1 MQVVLRTDATE
12 MMGTG
17 HLSRCL
23 VLADAIKKSGG
34 SCQFILGERNPTVAR
49 LLSYARYEVSFLGI
63 DQGST
68 IEEDALATIGLLPPA
83 LEWLV
88 VDHYGLDSRWE
99 ALMRPHVNCLLAI
112 DDLANRT
119 HDCNILVDPGYGRS
133 EQDYAGLLPD
143 RTQLLLGTRFA
154 IMKDS
159 FSERHNTAPRWP
171 DVRRA
176 HVYFGGGCSPD
187 WLPRYVKILMETNH
201 SLTVMAVG
209 RANSRAMN
217 FLLNQWVDRLTWHES
232 VDDMAETLSSCDIA
246 IGSPG
251 TATWERA
258 CIGLPAG
265 LLATNLNQ
273 VSILENLDRQGF
285 CRFLGPA
292 WLEDATLFTSGLKH
306 FLSDSAALTAMRS
319 LGVEAVDGRGIHRI
333 VERMKIGATING
345 R

>member
-1 MQVVLRTDATE
+1 MRVVLRTDATE

-49 LLSYARYEVSFLGI
+49 LLAQASHEVSFLGI
-63 DQGST
+63 DQGSPV
-68 IEEDALATIGLLPPA
+68 EEDALATIALLPPA

-99 ALMRPHVNCLLAI
+99 ALLRPHVNSLLAI
-112 DDLANRT
+112 DDLANRA
-119 HDCNILVDPGYGRS
+119 HDCSILVDPGYGRT
-133 EQDYAGLLPD
+133 EQDYAGLLPE

-154 IMKDS
+154 ILKDS

-171 DVRRA
+171 AAQRA

-187 WLPRYVKILMETNH
+187 WLPRYVEILMETDH
-201 SLTVMAVG
+201 DITVKAVG
-209 RANSRAMN
+209 RANGLAMR
-217 FLLNQWVDRLTWHES
+217 LLLKQWGGRLTWHES

-292 WLEDATLFTSGLKH
+292 WLEDSTLFTSGLKS
-306 FLSDSAALTAMRS
+306 FLSDSASLMAMRS
-319 LGVEAVDGRGIHRI
+319 LGVEAVDGCGVHRI
-333 VERMKIGATING
+333 VERMNIGATIHG